1 LGFGSM
7 SNLTFNKIAGAGL
20 ATALA
25 IVGLREVTTG
35 LFSSEAPAKPG
46 YLIEAT
52 VEGGEGAAVADVMP
66 DFGTVIPV
74 ADIKAG
80 EAAVAKCQACHN
92 VANGGANGTGPN
104 LWGVIGQKPGSHA
117 GFAYS
122 AAMTDFGTK
131 QAVWNDTQM
140 YEFLKAPQKY
150 ISGTK
155 MSFVGLKKSEDRV
168 NMIAYLRA
176 QGGTLPVPAPNPAAA
191 VPAAAPAG
199 AAPTDAAPAAGAAPA
214 GPAEVPAAK
223 PAA

>member
-1 LGFGSM
+1 M
-7 SNLTFNKIAGAGL
+7 SSLSFNKVAGAVL

-80 EAAVAKCQACHN
+80 EAVFAKCQSCHN

-131 QAVWNDTQM
+131 HAVWDDTQM

-155 MSFVGLKKSEDRV
+155 MSFVGLKKSEDRI

-199 AAPTDAAPAAGAAPA
+199 AAPTEAAAGAAPA

>member
-1 LGFGSM
+1 M
-7 SNLTFNKIAGAGL
+7 SNLSFNKIAGAVL

-52 VEGGEGAAVADVMP
+52 VEGGEGAAVADVIP
-66 DFGTVIPV
+66 DFGTVLPA
-74 ADIKAG
+74 ADLKAG
-80 EAAVAKCQACHN
+80 EAVFAKCQSCHN

-131 QAVWNDTQM
+131 QAVWDDTHM

-176 QGGTLPVPAPNPAAA
+176 QGGTLPMPAPKPAAA
-191 VPAAAPAG
+191 APAAAPDG
-199 AAPTDAAPAAGAAPA
+199 AAAAPAAGAAPA
-214 GPAEVPAAK
+214 APAGAEPAAAAVK

>member
-1 LGFGSM
+1 M
-7 SNLTFNKIAGAGL
+7 SNLSFNKIAGAVL

-46 YLIEAT
+46 YLIEAAT
-52 VEGGEGAAVADVMP
+52 EVGEGAAAADVMP

-74 ADIKAG
+74 ADLKAG
-80 EAAVAKCQACHN
+80 EAAFAKCQSCHN

-131 QAVWNDTQM
+131 HAVWDDTQM

-191 VPAAAPAG
+191 APAG
-199 AAPTDAAPAAGAAPA
+199 AAPTYAAPAAGAAPA
-214 GPAEVPAAK
+214 APAEVPAAK

>member
-1 LGFGSM
+1 M
-7 SNLTFNKIAGAGL
+7 SSLSFNKVAGAVL

-80 EAAVAKCQACHN
+80 EAVFAKCQSCHN

-104 LWGVIGQKPGSHA
+104 LWGIVGHKPGSHA

-122 AAMTDFGTK
+122 AAMTEFGTK
-131 QAVWNDTQM
+131 QGVWDDTHL

-155 MSFVGLKKSEDRV
+155 MSFVGLKKSEDRI

-199 AAPTDAAPAAGAAPA
+199 AAPTEAAPAAGAAPA

>member
-1 LGFGSM
+1 M
-7 SNLTFNKIAGAGL
+7 SNLSFNKIAGAVL

-52 VEGGEGAAVADVMP
+52 VEGGEGAAAVDVIP
-66 DFGTVIPV
+66 DFGTVLPA
-74 ADIKAG
+74 ADLKAG
-80 EAAVAKCQACHN
+80 EAVFAKCQSCHT

-131 QAVWNDTQM
+131 QAVWDDTQM

-176 QGGTLPVPAPNPAAA
+176 QGGTLPLPAPNPAAA
-191 VPAAAPAG
+191 APAAAAPVAGAVPAA
-199 AAPTDAAPAAGAAPA
+199 
-214 GPAEVPAAK
+214 PAEAPAAK

>member
-1 LGFGSM
+1 M

-52 VEGGEGAAVADVMP
+52 IEGGEGAAAVDVIP

-74 ADIKAG
+74 ADLKAG
-80 EAAVAKCQACHN
+80 EAVFAKCQSCHN

-104 LWGVIGQKPGSHA
+104 LWGVVGQKPGSHA

-131 QAVWNDTQM
+131 QAVWDDTQM

-176 QGGTLPVPAPNPAAA
+176 QGGTLPLPAPNPAAA
-191 VPAAAPAG
+191 APAAAAPVAGAVPAA
-199 AAPTDAAPAAGAAPA
+199 
-214 GPAEVPAAK
+214 PAEAPAAK

>member
-1 LGFGSM
+1 M
-7 SNLTFNKIAGAGL
+7 SNLSFNKIAGAVL

-52 VEGGEGAAVADVMP
+52 VEGGEGAAAVDVIP
-66 DFGTVIPV
+66 DFGTVLPA
-74 ADIKAG
+74 ADLKAG
-80 EAAVAKCQACHN
+80 EAVFAKCQSCHN

-131 QAVWNDTQM
+131 QAVWDDTHM

-176 QGGTLPVPAPNPAAA
+176 QGGTLPMPAPKPAAA
-191 VPAAAPAG
+191 APAAAPDG
-199 AAPTDAAPAAGAAPA
+199 AAAAPAAGAAPA
-214 GPAEVPAAK
+214 APAGAEPAAAVVK

>member
-1 LGFGSM
+1 M

-52 VEGGEGAAVADVMP
+52 IEGGEGAAAVDVIP

-74 ADIKAG
+74 ADLKAG
-80 EAAVAKCQACHN
+80 EAVFAKCQSCHN

-104 LWGVIGQKPGSHA
+104 RWGVVGQKTGSHA

-131 QAVWNDTQM
+131 QAVWDDTQM

-176 QGGTLPVPAPNPAAA
+176 QGGTLPLPAPNPAAA
-191 VPAAAPAG
+191 APAAAAPVAGAVPAA
-199 AAPTDAAPAAGAAPA
+199 
-214 GPAEVPAAK
+214 PAEAPAAK

>member
-1 LGFGSM
+1 M
-7 SNLTFNKIAGAGL
+7 SNLSFNKIAGAVL

-52 VEGGEGAAVADVMP
+52 VEGGEGAAAVDVIP
-66 DFGTVIPV
+66 DFGTVLPA
-74 ADIKAG
+74 ADLKAG
-80 EAAVAKCQACHN
+80 EAVFAKCQSCHN

-131 QAVWNDTQM
+131 QAVWDDTQM

-176 QGGTLPVPAPNPAAA
+176 QGGTLPLPAPNPAAA
-191 VPAAAPAG
+191 APAAAAPVAGAVPAA
-199 AAPTDAAPAAGAAPA
+199 
-214 GPAEVPAAK
+214 PAEAPAAK

>member
-1 LGFGSM
+1 M

-46 YLIEAT
+46 YLIEAAT
-52 VEGGEGAAVADVMP
+52 EGGDGAAAADVLP
-66 DFGTVIPV
+66 DFGTVLPA
-74 ADIKAG
+74 ADPKAG
-80 EAAVAKCQACHN
+80 EAVFAKCQSCHN
-92 VANGGANGTGPN
+92 AANGGANGTGPN
-104 LWGVIGQKPGSHA
+104 LWGVVGHKPGSHA

-122 AAMTDFGTK
+122 AAMTEFGAK
-131 QAVWNDTQM
+131 QGVWDDTHL

-155 MSFVGLKKSEDRV
+155 MSFVGLKKSEDRINV
-168 NMIAYLRA
+168 IAYLRT
-176 QGGTLPVPAPNPAAA
+176 QGGTLPMPAPNPAAA
-191 VPAAAPAG
+191 APAAAPAG
-199 AAPTDAAPAAGAAPA
+199 DAAAAPAAGAAPA
-214 GPAEVPAAK
+214 GAAPAAAAVAPAAK

>member
-1 LGFGSM
+1 M
-7 SNLTFNKIAGAGL
+7 SNLSFNKVAGAVL

-80 EAAVAKCQACHN
+80 EAVFAKCQSCHN

-104 LWGVIGQKPGSHA
+104 LWGIVGHKPGSHA

-122 AAMTDFGTK
+122 AAMTEFGTK
-131 QAVWNDTQM
+131 QGVWDDTHL

-155 MSFVGLKKSEDRV
+155 MSFVGLKKSEDRI

-199 AAPTDAAPAAGAAPA
+199 AAPTEAAPAAGAAPA

>member
-1 LGFGSM
+1 M

-80 EAAVAKCQACHN
+80 EAVFAKCQSCHN

-131 QAVWNDTQM
+131 HAVWNDTQM

-199 AAPTDAAPAAGAAPA
+199 AAPTEAAPAAGAAPA
-214 GPAEVPAAK
+214 GPAEVPEAK

>member
-1 LGFGSM
+1 M
-7 SNLTFNKIAGAGL
+7 SNLSFNKVAGAVL

-46 YLIEAT
+46 YLIEAAT
-52 VEGGEGAAVADVMP
+52 EVGEGAAAADVMP

-74 ADIKAG
+74 ADLKAG
-80 EAAVAKCQACHN
+80 EAAFAKCQACHN
-92 VANGGANGTGPN
+92 VANGGANGIGPN

-191 VPAAAPAG
+191 APAG

-214 GPAEVPAAK
+214 APAEVPAAK

>member
-1 LGFGSM
+1 M

-35 LFSSEAPAKPG
+35 LFTVEAPEKPG

-52 VEGGEGAAVADVMP
+52 VEGGGEAAPADVLP
-66 DFGTVIPV
+66 DFGTVLPV
-74 ADIKAG
+74 ADVKAG
-80 EAAVAKCQACHN
+80 EAVFAKCVSCHTI
-92 VANGGANGTGPN
+92 ANGGANGTGPN
-104 LWGVIGQKPGSHA
+104 LWGVVGAKPGVHA

-122 AAMTDFGTK
+122 AAMTEFGGK
-131 QAVWNDTQM
+131 QPVWDDLHL

-150 ISGTK
+150 IAGTK

-168 NMIAYLRA
+168 NLIAYLRA
-176 QGGTLPVPAPNPAAA
+176 QGGKLPMPAPNPAAA
-191 VPAAAPAG
+191 APAEAAAPADAAAPAAAAPAAAAPAG
-199 AAPTDAAPAAGAAPA
+199 
-214 GPAEVPAAK
+214 K

>member
-1 LGFGSM
+1 M

-35 LFSSEAPAKPG
+35 LFSAEAPAKPG

-52 VEGGEGAAVADVMP
+52 IEGGEGAAAVDVIP

-74 ADIKAG
+74 ADLKAG
-80 EAAVAKCQACHN
+80 EAVFAKCQSCHN

-104 LWGVIGQKPGSHA
+104 LWGVVGQKPGSHA

-131 QAVWNDTQM
+131 QAVWDDTQM

-150 ISGTK
+150 ISGTT

-176 QGGTLPVPAPNPAAA
+176 QGGTLPLPAPNPAAA
-191 VPAAAPAG
+191 APAAAAPVAGAVPAA
-199 AAPTDAAPAAGAAPA
+199 
-214 GPAEVPAAK
+214 PAEAPAAK

>member
-1 LGFGSM
+1 M
-7 SNLTFNKIAGAGL
+7 SNLSFNKIAGAVL

-35 LFSSEAPAKPG
+35 LFSAEAPAKPG

-52 VEGGEGAAVADVMP
+52 IEGGEGAAAVDVIP

-74 ADIKAG
+74 ADLKAG
-80 EAAVAKCQACHN
+80 EAVFAKCQSCHN

-104 LWGVIGQKPGSHA
+104 LWGVVGQKPGSHA

-131 QAVWNDTQM
+131 QAVWDDTQM

-176 QGGTLPVPAPNPAAA
+176 QGGTLPLPAPNPAAA
-191 VPAAAPAG
+191 APAAAAPVAGAVPAA
-199 AAPTDAAPAAGAAPA
+199 
-214 GPAEVPAAK
+214 PAEAPAAK

>member
-1 LGFGSM
+1 M
-7 SNLTFNKIAGAGL
+7 SNLSFNKIAGAVL

-52 VEGGEGAAVADVMP
+52 VEGGEGAAAVDVIP
-66 DFGTVIPV
+66 DFGTVLPA
-74 ADIKAG
+74 ADLKAG
-80 EAAVAKCQACHN
+80 EAVFAKCQSCHN

-131 QAVWNDTQM
+131 QAVWDDTHM

-176 QGGTLPVPAPNPAAA
+176 QGGTLPMPAPKPAAA
-191 VPAAAPAG
+191 APAAAPDG
-199 AAPTDAAPAAGAAPA
+199 AAAAPAAGAAPA
-214 GPAEVPAAK
+214 APAGAAPAAAVVK

>member
-1 LGFGSM
+1 M
-7 SNLTFNKIAGAGL
+7 SNLSFNKIAGAVL

-52 VEGGEGAAVADVMP
+52 IEGGEGAAAVDVIP

-74 ADIKAG
+74 ADLKAG
-80 EAAVAKCQACHN
+80 EAVFAKCQSCHN

-104 LWGVIGQKPGSHA
+104 LWGVVGQKPGSHA

-131 QAVWNDTQM
+131 QAVWDDTQM

-176 QGGTLPVPAPNPAAA
+176 QGGTLPLPAPNPAAA
-191 VPAAAPAG
+191 APAAAAPVAGAVPAA
-199 AAPTDAAPAAGAAPA
+199 
-214 GPAEVPAAK
+214 PAEAPAAK

>member
-1 LGFGSM
+1 M

-35 LFSSEAPAKPG
+35 LFSSEPPAKPG
-46 YLIEAT
+46 YLIEAAT
-52 VEGGEGAAVADVMP
+52 EGGEGEAAADVLP
-66 DFGTVIPV
+66 DFGTVIPA
-74 ADIKAG
+74 ADPKAG
-80 EAAVAKCQACHN
+80 EAVFAKCQSCHN

-104 LWGVIGQKPGSHA
+104 LWGIVGHKPGSHA

-122 AAMTDFGTK
+122 AGMTEFGTK
-131 QAVWNDTQM
+131 QGVWDDTHL

-155 MSFVGLKKSEDRV
+155 MSFVGLKKSEDRINV
-168 NMIAYLRA
+168 IAYLRA
-176 QGGTLPVPAPNPAAA
+176 QGGTLPLPAPNPAAA
-191 VPAAAPAG
+191 APAAAPAG
-199 AAPTDAAPAAGAAPA
+199 ADPAAAAPAAGAVPAAPVEA
-214 GPAEVPAAK
+214 PAAK

>member
-1 LGFGSM
+1 M

-35 LFSSEAPAKPG
+35 LFSVEAPEKPG

-52 VEGGEGAAVADVMP
+52 VEGGGEAAAAEVLP
-66 DFGTVIPV
+66 DFGTVLPV
-74 ADIKAG
+74 ADVKAG
-80 EAAVAKCQACHN
+80 EAVFAKCQSCHN
-92 VANGGANGTGPN
+92 IANGGANGTGPN
-104 LWGVIGQKPGSHA
+104 LWGVVGAKPGVHA

-122 AAMTDFGTK
+122 AALTEFGAK
-131 QAVWNDTQM
+131 QPVWDDLHL
-140 YEFLKAPQKY
+140 YEFLRAPAKY

-168 NMIAYLRA
+168 NLIAYLRA
-176 QGGTLPVPAPNPAAA
+176 QGGTLPLPAPNPVAAA
-191 VPAAAPAG
+191 APPEAAAPAD
-199 AAPTDAAPAAGAAPA
+199 AAAPAAGAAPA
-214 GPAEVPAAK
+214 AAAPAAK

>member
-1 LGFGSM
+1 M

-80 EAAVAKCQACHN
+80 EAAFAKCQACHN
-92 VANGGANGTGPN
+92 VANGGANGIGPN

-131 QAVWNDTQM
+131 QAVWNDTQL

-214 GPAEVPAAK
+214 GPAEVPEAK

>member
-1 LGFGSM
+1 M
-7 SNLTFNKIAGAGL
+7 SNLSFNKIAGAVL

-52 VEGGEGAAVADVMP
+52 VEGGEGAAAVDVIP
-66 DFGTVIPV
+66 DFGTVLPA
-74 ADIKAG
+74 ADLKAG
-80 EAAVAKCQACHN
+80 EAVFAKCQSCHN

-131 QAVWNDTQM
+131 QAVWDDTQM

-176 QGGTLPVPAPNPAAA
+176 QGGTLPMPAPNPAAA
-191 VPAAAPAG
+191 APAAAPDG
-199 AAPTDAAPAAGAAPA
+199 AAAAPAAGAAPA
-214 GPAEVPAAK
+214 APAGAEPVAAAVK